1 MDITVLIKT
10 FERPKSCA
18 ALLTSVRQFYPDIPI
33 VLVDDSKTPFRAT
46 GEHVTSI
53 HLPFD
58 SGVSKGR
65 NAGVEK
71 VQTRYTF
78 LCDDDCVFTRDTDLN
93 HLQKL
98 LEESGVDI
106 LGIRASGVNYSGTY
120 RIEGDTIYCDRGA
133 NAQGLY
139 DFVPNI
145 FLAKTETLRQ
155 FKWDEELKIGEHFA
169 YFFEHQGKLKIGYT
183 EDVSVIHDHQLTEDY
198 SRYRNRAFD
207 YVKSYLRSKGYKRR
221 VDWHGTIEA

>member
-98 LEESGVDI
+98 LEDGKARLVPIQQVALD
-106 LGIRASGVNYSGTY
+106 L
-120 RIEGDTIYCDRGA
+120 IEDGNFGD
-133 NAQGLY
+133 
-139 DFVPNI
+139 V
-145 FLAKTETLRQ
+145 
-155 FKWDEELKIGEHFA
+155 
-169 YFFEHQGKLKIGYT
+169 
-183 EDVSVIHDHQLTEDY
+183 
-198 SRYRNRAFD
+198 
-207 YVKSYLRSKGYKRR
+207 
-221 VDWHGTIEA
+221 EARH